1 MKFDVVFAA
10 VMAGLAF
17 YTMRWSFS
25 FGSHRIYLPKDRA
38 KWLFF
43 DRVNEARP
51 NFFRLVSSAL
61 AFIGTMLF
69 GHEVS
74 GWQLVAGLFVVFFG
88 VYFFTCLRSYILLK
102 IDPVTYYED

>member
-74 GWQLVAGLFVVFFG
+74 GRQLVAGLFVVFFG